1 MDNDNRKQGSY
12 QELLFDK
19 RWGEKRAEILQR
31 DNYKCIICGSMDN
44 LLVHHKQ
51 YHFNTRINQK
61 CPPWDYDNKYL
72 ITICESCHSRGHQK
86 FQIQMK
92 NINH

>member
-1 MDNDNRKQGSY
+1 MSNNIKQGSY
-12 QELLFDK
+12 RELLFDD
-19 RWGEKRAEILQR
+19 RWTEKRIEILQR
-31 DNYKCIICGSMDN
+31 DSYKCTICGSMDK

-51 YHFNTRINQK
+51 YHYNTRTDQK

-72 ITICESCHSRGHQK
+72 VTLCESCHSRGHQK
-86 FQIQMK
+86 FQIPMK